1 MYDYEEGMTK
11 CQNEIRRLRNV
22 VRADEE
28 EIARLKV
35 LLRNAIEYIAEST
48 DSLSEIGT
56 EEQREWYEE
65 TLGITAE
72 ELKSIGLD
80 WFREEPE
87 DDDRSEMPWDYGKH
101 FD

>member
-1 MYDYEEGMTK
+1 MYDYEEGMTQ
-11 CQNEIRRLRNV
+11 CQNEIRRLRSV
-22 VRADEE
+22 VRNDEE
-28 EIARLKV
+28 EIARLKT
-35 LLRNAIEYIAEST
+35 LLYNTVHYIAEAT
-48 DSLSEIGT
+48 DSLSEQGT

-72 ELKSIGLD
+72 ELESIGID
-80 WFREEPE
+80 WFSDKPE